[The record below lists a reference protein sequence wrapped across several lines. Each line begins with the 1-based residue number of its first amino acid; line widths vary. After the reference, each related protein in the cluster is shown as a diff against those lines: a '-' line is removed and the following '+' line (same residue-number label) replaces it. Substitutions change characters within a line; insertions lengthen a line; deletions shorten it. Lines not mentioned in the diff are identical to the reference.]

1 MKNYIKAMVTFVFLM
16 AAAAVMPNTASAAEL
31 TAPQGVHQTAAAK
44 REVKI
49 TWEAVPGAD
58 TYFWSWSLDGSAWSD
73 SGYDWCKSP
82 EDIIYNLSAGSTYYV
97 RVRAADT
104 SD

>member
-49 TWEAVPGAD
+49 TWEAVPGAE
-58 TYFWSWSLDGSAWSD
+58 TIHYTHNLPSLR
-73 SGYDWCKSP
+73 C
-82 EDIIYNLSAGSTYYV
+82 LLL
-97 RVRAADT
+97 
-104 SD
+104 